1 MVKLMTNFN
10 KMMKKLLLCIAVFAL
25 AACSDE
31 PTPEPEVV
39 YGKKLVTFNAGHTS
53 RTHFIE
59 NTNYW
64 DASDCIGG
72 FAEKN
77 SNVKFSTSQDM
88 LGYFSGS
95 ITTIDEEV
103 PSFVLYYPYN
113 ATAKFANNILTSS
126 LPAVQSLAEGSSYNV
141 MPMSSQVD
149 NFDKT
154 VYFYNM
160 CGVLRV
166 KVSSKVARTLTKMVV
181 TMNAG
186 EPIAGN
192 YTADLTDPTEPVLT
206 MASGGSATVTLEGA
220 VAMSANTEYTFLVIL
235 PPATYAEGLNITL
248 EDSDGTTFNTADEP
262 DTYKF
267 TQELPMQRASL
278 LTVGKAIDFP
288 APVDENGPE
297 YEAAKWVWASSS
309 NLISNVST
317 LSVAEATNLAEAGTA
332 NCYIASAAGTYS
344 IPAVKPDGTPVDETC
359 PNATIKFT
367 LSGEEGNA
375 VVAYTNEA
383 GEILWSWH
391 IWCTDK
397 PADQSWNANTWLDRN
412 LGAVTAVSGD
422 VGSYGLMY
430 QWGRKDPF
438 PGSKL
443 YSWTGTNDESSA
455 FSTDYTYYTVANSG
469 YGWKYESGVG
479 LTVAEAIAQPMF
491 MCQNATAADPD
502 PSCADGSKNFNNVT
516 RPWVAGMCAVEY
528 SKLWLDDQKTIY
540 DPCPAGYRVPTQA
553 QVKADFSDLT
563 DQFATSGKTNGLTLS
578 SVNCWLPAAGYR
590 TYDGNGKLFKVG
602 TMGHYWT
609 STTYF
614 PRSSNHHYGATFYTM
629 AIRETTS
636 GVYGITSNGQL
647 KASENAAV
655 RCVKE

>member
-1 MVKLMTNFN
+1 
-10 KMMKKLLLCIAVFAL
+10 MKKKISLLMMLCGAL
-25 AACSDE
+25 TACVDSPIDE
-31 PTPEPEVV
+31 ITLD
-39 YGKKLVTFNAGHTS
+39 KHTVTFCAAPSET
-53 RTHFIE
+53 RTHLVG
-59 NTNYW
+59 NTTYW
-64 DASDCIGG
+64 DDDDQIGG
-72 FAEKN
+72 FAQN
-77 SNVKFSTSQDM
+77 NTNVLFSTIEGRN
-88 LGYFSGS
+88 GYFTGE
-95 ITTIDEEV
+95 ITGNPEM
-103 PSFVLYYPYN
+103 FYLYYPYQES
-113 ATAKFANNILTSS
+113 ATFASATLSATM
-126 LPAVQSLAEGSSYNV
+126 PAVQQLAAGTTNDVLPMVATATDFDELIKFTNLCGIVKFNV
-141 MPMSSQVD
+141 KSNRD
-149 NFDKT
+149 
-154 VYFYNM
+154 
-160 CGVLRV
+160 
-166 KVSSKVARTLTKMVV
+166 RTLKSLTFTAADEKAAVSGPYKVNMSDPAAPVM
-181 TMNAG
+181 TMKS
-186 EPIAGN
+186 
-192 YTADLTDPTEPVLT
+192 
-206 MASGGSATVTLEGA
+206 SGTSNTVTLEGEVEMEA
-220 VAMSANTEYTFLVIL
+220 DKVYDFYVAL
-235 PPATYAEGLNITL
+235 PPATYAGGFNVTL
-248 EDSDGTTFNTADEP
+248 TDVAGEEFSTADDPE
-262 DTYKF
+262 TYNFAKD
-267 TQELPMQRASL
+267 LVMKASM
-278 LTVGKAIDFP
+278 
-288 APVDENGPE
+288 
-297 YEAAKWVWASSS
+297 
-309 NLISNVST
+309 LISVST
-317 LSVAEATNLAEAGTA
+317 VIEFNSEIEEEEATNSNAQWIWATSDAIVNSVSTSTVYDATDLSLDGQALA
-332 NCYIASAAGTYS
+332 NCYIVSKAGTYS
-344 IPAVKPDGTPVDETC
+344 FPALKPDGTAVDTTN
-359 PNATIKFT
+359 PDVVINFT
-367 LSGEEGNA
+367 TSGIEGNA
-375 VVAYTNEA
+375 VIAYLNEA

-397 PADQSWNANTWLDRN
+397 PADQKWNANTWLDRN